1 MQEKKPIFIHSIV
14 NVRAKFNSTM
24 YYVIRSKNEVLCA
37 EAGCL
42 AVEPSEADK
51 AAKAHRTIFVPNNV
65 YYFFFKP
72 S

>member
-1 MQEKKPIFIHSIV
+1 
-14 NVRAKFNSTM
+14 M

-42 AVEPSEADK
+42 AAEPSEVDK
-51 AAKAHRTIFVPNNV
+51 AAKAHRTIFAPNNV
-65 YYFFFKP
+65 YYFFFKH